1 MEADEQLAG
10 RAPYVAAH
18 GKRRARRLGARL
30 GELGFLA
37 PVIVLVLA
45 VVLVPAANAIY
56 HSFTDW
62 IPGYQSPWV
71 GLDNYRELIQ
81 SESFR
86 QILVNEAFYL
96 LGLPIWVFLPLV
108 VAVVLHDRVP
118 GAGIFRTI
126 YFFPSILAPALLGVL
141 FRFILTQD
149 GMLNT
154 ALESVGLGALT
165 QDWLASPGLVKPT
178 IIFILAWASMGTGV
192 VIYAAGLSSISAELF
207 DAAEIDGA
215 SWWQRLRY
223 VVVPAL
229 RPIIVLWTV
238 FQVISVFVFLF
249 AWIFVLTKG
258 GPGYSSMTLDYDVY
272 QNAIE
277 LGYFGTAAAEAVA
290 IVVIVLAILAG
301 GWALRRLAA
310 RLARSAQ
317 QRKVAQVIAAPAV
330 TELEDAGERRVR
342 VPRLKASR
350 RRWSAWRVALMS
362 ALALV
367 FVYPFFF
374 LVSMAIRPKE
384 DYVENPLGMPT
395 QVTLDHLQTA
405 WSQANLGRG
414 VLNSLLAA
422 GTCVLVTVVVAALG
436 AFWLRRHPGRLGAAV
451 LSGVVAIWL
460 VPVVIYIIPLFVT
473 LSRLDLTNNL
483 VMLGVIYAAIN
494 IPFGLYFLTAYYEEG
509 LPTEVLEA
517 SDVDGAS
524 LLRTFWSIVLP
535 LSPPWR
541 WEVAELTFVWA
552 WGDLLVAVIMLGEP
566 SRYTVTVA
574 AASLVG
580 RFDFAIQTKAAS
592 AVIAMI
598 PMLIVFLV
606 AQRAIVRGFTTG
618 FGK

>member
-81 SESFR
+81 SDSFR

-178 IIFILAWASMGTGV
+178 IIL
-192 VIYAAGLSSISAELF
+192 AELF

-535 LSPPWR
+535 LSRP
-541 WEVAELTFVWA
+541 ALGALAALTFVWA